1 MAEKC
6 FIDYRNKTKNAW
18 TQQELESFVNKTREE
33 LAFEGKTFDTNVD
46 GDLAVWKKIEQTIG
60 NDQKRATQK
69 MMRRL
74 STNEAINERLDE
86 FRRIT
91 KNLKDPKKLLNK
103 FVSMVFNTNDTRTLP
118 FEMMRKTNFK
128 NMFGD
133 FLQKVSKAI
142 EGEDA
147 VKYLSD
153 KKNFGKVMT
162 EYNQFYKN
170 PNAVKSLTGDTRA
183 FRVAKELF
191 DAEFKIAE
199 LKRSFG
205 HNTLLGDLRLRPKWS
220 IFKIKKANEEEFI
233 NKVANALDDE
243 VHGSIDRRRQL
254 AKTLYNNMRDDKGK
268 WREQGDLEYQNLDAD
283 NWIDPADRKPA
294 FAFKDG
300 DSLMDIVNNYADV
313 DMRRQL
319 QLQFDE
325 MARETALVQF
335 LGADYKRGLTE
346 LFDEMDEQIGR
357 LGPKSK
363 LLNDYRAARTY
374 LEKFVSPEHLE
385 HNVGASYM
393 TGIRGFMA
401 SSKLGQAVIT
411 ALMDVPAM
419 IYSGKHLFGL
429 PLHKLIG
436 SIFQWGYKG
445 APSDYAKYAEYM
457 LEGVDTYLGHMADRF
472 GHIGTG
478 AGGAFEEAGSKT
490 ANAVFKFSGLNFWT
504 EGRKAMA
511 TGIYGKELGNL
522 IKSKIKWDDI
532 RPTFRQNLEKFGIN
546 KKDWNNLTTKQP
558 LDANGRLDIFQ
569 VEELDFEFSYGKSSL
584 RQKLSATF
592 NDAVDTMVMTPGD
605 YDIAAGALFA
615 DPGTAPEQV
624 LKTIFQFKS
633 HPIAYTRKILWRS
646 GKQANSKIEFL
657 TNMSILTTEMM
668 LMGVVV
674 VQLKDFLR
682 GNQPRNWDDGNLWIR
697 AAEQSGAWGLISDT
711 LLQFGGTREI
721 SQFTD
726 EPESSFVSSNQKA
739 SQLLGPFISDM
750 LKFTDASIV
759 KSLKEDTW
767 QQNLTNTSVGLL
779 NYVPFQ
785 NVWWAAM
792 FKRWLIHDYI
802 KQRTDKKSY
811 RRQQKKLK
819 KIAKDNR
826 IGSKPNNIVYDTI
839 FGN

>member
-6 FIDYRNKTKNAW
+6 FINYRNKTKNSW
-18 TQQELESFVNKTREE
+18 KQKDLESFVDKTREE
-33 LAFEGKTFDTNVD
+33 LAFEGKSFDTNVD

-60 NDQKRATQK
+60 SEQKRATQN

-91 KNLKDPKKLLNK
+91 KNLKDPKKLINK

-133 FLQKVSKAI
+133 FLQRVSKQI

-147 VKYLSD
+147 VRYLKD
-153 KKNFGKVMT
+153 KKNFGQVMT

-170 PNAVKSLTGDTRA
+170 PNAVKSITGNTRA

-191 DAEFKIAE
+191 DAQFKVAE

-220 IFKIKKANEEEFI
+220 FFRIKKANEEEFI
-233 NKVANALDDE
+233 SRIANALDDE
-243 VHGSIDRRRQL
+243 VHGSIDRRRGL
-254 AKTLYNNMRDDKGK
+254 AKNLYDNMSNPEGK

-300 DSLMDIVNNYADV
+300 DALMGIVNDYADV

-335 LGADYKRGLTE
+335 LGADYKRGLNE
-346 LFDEMDEQIGR
+346 LFEEMDEQLGR
-357 LGPKSK
+357 LAPKSK

-385 HNVGASYM
+385 HNMGASYM
-393 TGIRGFMA
+393 TGVRGFMA
-401 SSKLGQAVIT
+401 SSKLGSAVIT
-411 ALMDVPAM
+411 ALMDIPAF

-429 PLHKLIG
+429 PTHKLIG
-436 SIFQWGYKG
+436 SIFGWGYKG
-445 APSDYAKYAEYM
+445 APQDYAKYAEYM
-457 LEGVDTYLGHMADRF
+457 LEGVDSYLGHIADRF
-472 GHIGTG
+472 GHIGSG
-478 AGGAFEEAGSKT
+478 AGGAFEEAGSIW
-490 ANAVFKFSGLNFWT
+490 ANRVFKWSGLNFWT

-569 VEELDFEFSYGKSSL
+569 VEEWDFEFSYGKSSL
-584 RQKLSATF
+584 RQRLSATF

-615 DPGTAPEQV
+615 DPGTAGEQV
-624 LKTIFQFKS
+624 FKTMFQFKS
-633 HPIAYTRKILWRS
+633 HPIAYTRKIIWRS
-646 GKQANSKIEFL
+646 GKQANNKIEFL

-697 AAEQSGAWGLISDT
+697 AAEQSGALGLISDT
-711 LLQFGGTREI
+711 LLQFGG
-721 SQFTD
+721 SQKLSQWFTD
-726 EPESSFVSSNQKA
+726 EPESAFVSRSQKA
-739 SQLLGPFISDM
+739 SQLLGPFLSDINKLTDGGKSMSDFSLM
-750 LKFTDASIV
+750 LAESF
-759 KSLKEDTW
+759 L
-767 QQNLTNTSVGLL
+767 
-779 NYVPFQ
+779 PFQ

-819 KIAKDNR
+819 KIARDNR
-826 IGSKPNNIVYDTI
+826 IDGKPNNIIYDTI